1 MSDFIAYAEDIEIG
15 MAYLEHHQILGGK
28 WGVMNGPPYP
38 LGKGDHSASEK
49 SAAKKAGIKLGS
61 ASGKGSIENVEKKK
75 SPVQNKP
82 KKPKK
87 ELTPEEKREKAL
99 EAARSGDA
107 KKIAKNMDQ
116 LSTEELRDATDR
128 ARYKNQLT
136 SEDPRG
142 SKEEMAKIEAIR
154 SGDKEKVQQ
163 YADKMSYNELVEAM
177 NKVELTRKL
186 NEVPP
191 PPSAMDKLKNVA
203 NKVDDFRQVAEKGI
217 NAYNVAASV
226 YNSTHKGGAQWPII
240 EKKVNDNKSKEQQ
253 ITQNLMNQ
261 AMNDVSKNMQ
271 QAQQQNQQKSYKDRS
286 DEQLRNQKIDYK
298 NQQKFE
304 KWKEK
309 QENKNKNKKPEDT
322 EEQDKKTTQEQVEKA
337 ADKAYKETSK
347 RIPDDPDDME
357 YTSKS
362 QRQYTPERDPQMKR
376 SFFNGKKSG
385 ESSENK
391 EPTEEQKRLVEEARK
406 SDEQYLNRM
415 NTMSKQEVK
424 TTYDNVKDTP
434 ISSYDKQYQ
443 RDINDSFD
451 DIMSDYNE
459 SVRRQQVTAQERQD
473 RAETVNNAKKLMRD
487 ALREDNND
495 AAAYWLEVIRNN
507 E

>member
-49 SAAKKAGIKLGS
+49 SAAKKAGIKVGS
-61 ASGKGSIENVEKKK
+61 DSGKGSIENVEKKK

-107 KKIAKNMDQ
+107 KKIAKSMDQ
-116 LSTEELRDATDR
+116 LSTEEVRDAVDR
-128 ARYKNQLT
+128 ARYKNQLAD
-136 SEDPRG
+136 EN
-142 SKEEMAKIEAIR
+142 SKKEKMSKAEMDKQDAIR
-154 SGDKEKVQQ
+154 SGDKEKVKE
-163 YADKMSYNELVEAM
+163 YADKMSYQELAEAM
-177 NKVELTRKL
+177 NKVDLMQRL
-186 NEVPP
+186 NYEPP

-217 NAYNVAASV
+217 GAYNVAASI

-261 AMNDVSKNMQ
+261 AMNDVNKNIQ

-286 DEQLRNQKIDYK
+286 DEQLRNAKIDYT

-309 QENKNKNKKPEDT
+309 QEAKSKPKGEEDEQQKKPN
-322 EEQDKKTTQEQVEKA
+322 QERSQK
-337 ADKAYKETSK
+337 
-347 RIPDDPDDME
+347 PDDKE
-357 YTSKS
+357 HQNSSQKS
-362 QRQYTPERDPQMKR
+362 QNQYTPERAPQFKR
-376 SFFNGKKSG
+376 SFFNGKKQEGST
-385 ESSENK
+385 NQ

-415 NTMSKQEVK
+415 NNMSRQEAK
-424 TTYDNVKDTP
+424 TTYDSVKDKP
-434 ISSYDKQYQ
+434 ISSYDKAYQ
-443 RDINDSFD
+443 RDINEAFD

-459 SVRRQQVTAQERQD
+459 SLRRQQVTAQERQD

>member
-38 LGKGDHSASEK
+38 LGRGDHSASEK
-49 SAAKKAGIKLGS
+49 SAAKKAGIKVGS
-61 ASGKGSIENVEKKK
+61 DSGKGSIENVEKKK
-75 SPVQNKP
+75 SSVQNKP
-82 KKPKK
+82 KKSKK

-142 SKEEMAKIEAIR
+142 SKEEMAKLEAIR
-154 SGDKEKVQQ
+154 SGDKEKVKE

-177 NKVELTRKL
+177 NKVELTKKL

-217 NAYNVAASV
+217 NAYNVAAKV

-240 EKKVNDNKSKEQQ
+240 GDNSKNKEKSQEEKIADMLSK
-253 ITQNLMNQ
+253 Q
-261 AMNDVSKNMQ
+261 AMNDVTKSIQ
-271 QAQQQNQQKSYKDRS
+271 QTQQQNQQKSYKDKA

-309 QENKNKNKKPEDT
+309 QENKNKKAEDEGENARYYYDEAYNK
-322 EEQDKKTTQEQVEKA
+322 VRN
-337 ADKAYKETSK
+337 SK
-347 RIPDDPDDME
+347 LSDYDNVPSYDDLIPDDV
-357 YTSKS
+357 
-362 QRQYTPERDPQMKR
+362 RDVM
-376 SFFNGKKSG
+376 N
-385 ESSENK
+385 
-391 EPTEEQKRLVEEARK
+391 RK
-406 SDEQYLNRM
+406 VS
-415 NTMSKQEVK
+415 
-424 TTYDNVKDTP
+424 
-434 ISSYDKQYQ
+434 
-443 RDINDSFD
+443 
-451 DIMSDYNE
+451 
-459 SVRRQQVTAQERQD
+459 
-473 RAETVNNAKKLMRD
+473 
-487 ALREDNND
+487 
-495 AAAYWLEVIRNN
+495 
-507 E
+507 